1 MITVTE
7 SEFTHSAAMRELLFE
22 KRGICGGFLLN
33 EELSDGA
40 TEVAQDMDMFI
51 PADRY
56 HCTNC
61 QRKHTTTKTDTKYVC
76 ITTQQPLREQP
87 TVQSGWKLSDTP
99 ILVRSESE
107 NKNDTLLTE
116 SLNGFTR
123 SDHPTVSDVYSL
135 SVPREKSDGMI
146 TFHPLQHYFI
156 TTFTAE

>member
-33 EELSDGA
+33 ESLSDDA
-40 TEVAQDMDMFI
+40 TQLAQDMDMFV
-51 PADRY
+51 PAERF
-56 HCTNC
+56 HCLRC
-61 QRKHTTTKTDTKYVC
+61 QSKHTTTNTDTEYVC
-76 ITTQQPLREQP
+76 VKTQQPLRDQP
-87 TVQSGWKLSDTP
+87 NVQSGWKLSTPP

-107 NKNDTLLTE
+107 NEHDTLLIE

-123 SDHPTVSDVYSL
+123 SDYPSVSDVYSL
-135 SVPREKSDGMI
+135 SVSKEKSDGMI
-146 TFHPLQHYFI
+146 TLHPLQHYFI